1 MSRRAL
7 RLWCTIGVVGGI
19 ALATVSWYVF
29 TSLEGLLFG
38 LFTIAVGAVLLT
50 ILANK

>member
-1 MSRRAL
+1 MNLRAL
-7 RLWCTIGVVGGI
+7 RLWCTIGVVGGL
-19 ALATVSWYVF
+19 ALAASSWIAF

-38 LFTIAVGAVLLT
+38 LFIVALGAVSLT